1 MNFSNAAQGGGSGP
15 ERPSAARWF
24 VHVFRTLRGRLLLL
38 VSFAMVPALLFI
50 FFAAAQERQ
59 AALARMETEAHHL
72 GSLASREHAHQLEGA
87 RSLLR
92 RIAGIV
98 ACDGGAA
105 TTTCPD
111 YLPALLSGFPQFAN
125 IGVADVRGDVVCS
138 AAPIHH
144 PAQLTQ
150 NVAFARALTS
160 NDVEMGTYAMG
171 FVGRPVLHLA
181 HAVRGPDAAPCAVL
195 FVAVELGWL
204 EQLAGQTNLP
214 GDYEIL
220 ITDRTGGVLARSGA
234 VPTGHANRPGALP
247 GLPEVLERPRGAVLE
262 VGDPAVPRYF
272 VATPMEGITGVY
284 VVASLPYARV
294 RSTAN
299 RAFYRTLLGL
309 IVVTV
314 IAVAAA
320 LLAAELSVFR
330 VLRALIRTVR
340 TFGAG
345 DLSARAALPS
355 SHGEL
360 RELAVSFGAMADA
373 LEARE
378 REARDA
384 QDRLRALSH
393 RLQAAR
399 DEEAG
404 RIARELHDE
413 LGQVLTGLKMQLSS
427 VRRIFSGTAA
437 PAGDQAMGQMSEQI
451 DRAID
456 SVRRISSELRPPV
469 LDRLGLAAAIDWLAR
484 EFEAK
489 TSLAVLLRVTNVEGP
504 VDGLVATTVFRIVQ
518 EALTNVVRHAGA
530 TEVTVDL
537 VGREDRLALT
547 IHDDGRGIEPAVA
560 EGPHALGI
568 LGMRERVRL
577 VGGSWRMRGEPG
589 KGITIEVEVPRK
601 PPSTV
606 ESIAGAVR
614 TP

>member
-1 MNFSNAAQGGGSGP
+1 MSSSSAAQGGEAG
-15 ERPSAARWF
+15 EARPSTARWF
-24 VHVFRTLRGRLLLL
+24 ARIFLTLRGRLLLL
-38 VSFAMVPALLFI
+38 VGFAMVPALLFI
-50 FFAAAQERQ
+50 FFAAARERQ

-92 RIAGIV
+92 RLGGIV

-105 TTTCPD
+105 AGTCPD

-138 AAPIHH
+138 AAPIHQ
-144 PAQLTQ
+144 PAHLTQ
-150 NVAFARALTS
+150 NVAFARALAS
-160 NDVEMGTYAMG
+160 DDVEMGTYVMG
-171 FVGRPVLHLA
+171 LVGRPVLHLA
-181 HAVRGPDAAPCAVL
+181 RAVRGPDRAACAVL

-204 EQLAGQTNLP
+204 DQLARQTNLP
-214 GDYEIL
+214 GDYQLL
-220 ITDRTGGVLARSGA
+220 ITDRTGRVLARSGA
-234 VPTGHANRPGALP
+234 APADPEELRGAFPALA
-247 GLPEVLERPRGAVLE
+247 GALERPRGAVLE
-262 VGDPAVPRYF
+262 VGVPPAPRYL
-272 VATPMEGITGVY
+272 VATAMEGIPGIF
-284 VVASLPYARV
+284 VVASLPYGRV
-294 RSTAN
+294 QSTAN
-299 RAFYRTLLGL
+299 TAFYRTLLGL
-309 IVVTV
+309 ILVTV

-320 LLAAELSVFR
+320 ILAAELSVFR
-330 VLRALIRTVR
+330 VLRALTRTVR

-345 DLSARAALPS
+345 DLSARAPLPS

-378 REARDA
+378 REAREA

-393 RLQAAR
+393 RLQAVR

-427 VRRIFSGTAA
+427 LRRICSGAAA

-469 LDRLGLAAAIDWLAR
+469 LDRLGLTAAVDWLVR
-484 EFEAK
+484 EFEVK
-489 TSLAVLLRVTNVEGP
+489 SGLSVLLQVTDVEEP
-504 VDGLVATTVFRIVQ
+504 VDGLVATTLFRVVQ

-530 TEVTVDL
+530 TEVAVHL
-537 VGREDRLALT
+537 VGRGERLALT
-547 IHDDGRGIEPAVA
+547 IRDDGRGIETAAA
-560 EGPHALGI
+560 EGPQALGI
-568 LGMRERVRL
+568 LGMRERVGL
-577 VGGSWRMRGEPG
+577 VGGSWRMRAEPG
-589 KGITIEVEVPRK
+589 KGVTIEVDVPRK
-601 PPSTV
+601 PPATV
-606 ESIAGAVR
+606 ESVAGAVR